1 MIILI
6 ANFYPRLHTLVI
18 VYIIYFFLKPLN
30 TVLTVLG
37 KENIITS
44 CLMLN
49 SRSSIKT
56 VLSIN
61 ACLSLDNIT
70 LGVLYFFL
78 MF

>member
-70 LGVLYFFL
+70 LSVLYFF
-78 MF
+78 